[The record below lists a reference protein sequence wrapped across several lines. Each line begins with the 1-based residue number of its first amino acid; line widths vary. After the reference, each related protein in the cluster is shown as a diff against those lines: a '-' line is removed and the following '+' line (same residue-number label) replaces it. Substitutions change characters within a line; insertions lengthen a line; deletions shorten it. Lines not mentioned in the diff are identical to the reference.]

1 VQQQQSQ
8 GLSVVAS
15 SVSPVAPITALKPA
29 NAAASFE
36 GSFIPLPELLEI
48 RRRLKGFNP
57 LFPQGWDQQ
66 AEAPI
71 LERPFVQQIGGF
83 KFNGYCLEPA
93 GLMFLASVVRRR
105 RPRVILECGAGIS
118 TLFLADVLREVHGN
132 NSDIRYLTLEEGAD
146 VAAKMTASIAAAGFQ
161 RFAKV
166 INLPLA
172 ETMAGGRRTMWYDLD
187 DAQLRDVT
195 GGQPI
200 DMILLDGPSGNH
212 GSRFAAV
219 PLLHPHARNGA
230 CFFLDDALRDN
241 ELEIGRQWSELPY
254 VELLGLKAVG
264 KGMLA
269 GLYSL

>member
-1 VQQQQSQ
+1 VQQQQQS
-8 GLSVVAS
+8 LSVVAS
-15 SVSPVAPITALKPA
+15 STQQPAPPSVKASP
-29 NAAASFE
+29 SFE
-36 GSFIPLPELLEI
+36 ASLIPLGELLEI
-48 RRRLKGFNP
+48 RRRLKGYNP
-57 LFPQGWDQQ
+57 LFPQGWDAQ

-71 LERPFVQQIGGF
+71 LERPFVQSIGGF

-105 RPRVILECGAGIS
+105 RPKVILECGAGIS
-118 TLFLADVLREVHGN
+118 TLFLADVLSEVHGKGA
-132 NSDIRYLTLEEGAD
+132 DIRYITLEEGPE
-146 VAAKMTASIAAAGFQ
+146 VAAKMTASIAKSGFQ
-161 RFAKV
+161 GFAKV
-166 INLPLA
+166 LNLPLA

-187 DAQLRDVT
+187 DTRLRDVT

-219 PLLHPHARNGA
+219 PMLHPHARKGT

-254 VELLGLKAVG
+254 VDLLGLKAVG

-269 GLYSL
+269 GLYSM

>member
-8 GLSVVAS
+8 SLSVVAS
-15 SVSPVAPITALKPA
+15 SVSSAAPPSALKPA
-29 NAAASFE
+29 AAAPFE
-36 GSFIPLPELLEI
+36 GSLIPLPELLEI
-48 RRRLKGFNP
+48 RRRIKGFNP
-57 LFPQGWDQQ
+57 LFPQGWDQK

-118 TLFLADVLREVHGN
+118 TLFLADVLREVHGKE
-132 NSDIRYLTLEEGAD
+132 SDIRYLTLEEGED

-172 ETMAGGRRTMWYDLD
+172 ETTAGNRRTMWYDLD
-187 DAQLRDVT
+187 DTQLRDMT

-219 PLLHPHARNGA
+219 PMLHPHARNGA

-241 ELEIGRQWSELPY
+241 ELEIGRQWAELPY
-254 VELLGLKAVG
+254 VDLLGLKAVG
-264 KGMLA
+264 KGMLV
-269 GLYSL
+269 GQYSL